1 MSVDYWSV
9 HLVLPTKRAKHLLDQ
24 LAPEQWC
31 GGIIGP
37 DEADLH
43 AGWNGVAMIDVM
55 DLARSYAGT
64 LPDEDYWE
72 MAAVDLPHTLAEVL
86 AKQAENA
93 FVETNRTS
101 ALAALDRALCIPN
114 GVRFLSGHAVAMF
127 SGKGI
132 GETRKHLEALFRAYG
147 GERRAAR
154 VLQGYL
160 RGNANR
166 GAALAIIEH
175 VLSTLDTAARR
186 RQAAFFAS
194 AVVG

>member
-9 HLVLPTKRAKHLLDQ
+9 HLVLPTKHARDLLNQ
-24 LAPEQWC
+24 LAPDQWC

-43 AGWNGVAMIDVM
+43 PGWNGVATIDVA
-55 DLARSYAGT
+55 DLARSYAGA

-72 MAAVDLPHTLAEVL
+72 MATVDLPHALAEVL
-86 AKQAENA
+86 AKEGANA
-93 FVETNRTS
+93 YVETNRTS
-101 ALAALDRALCIPN
+101 ALAALDRVLCIPN
-114 GVRFLSGHAVAMF
+114 GVRFLSGHAVAVF
-127 SGKGI
+127 SGKSLA
-132 GETRKHLEALFRAYG
+132 EARKELEALFGAYG
-147 GERRAAR
+147 GTRRAAR

-160 RGNANR
+160 RGNANG
-166 GAALAIIEH
+166 GAALAIIER
-175 VLSTLDTAARR
+175 VLSTLDTAAHR